1 MSITGGAVLF
11 VVIWF
16 VTMFVTLPIALKT
29 QGEAGEVVPGTHEG
43 APADFRLKRTL
54 LIVTLTTLVLW
65 GIVVW
70 IILSGAISIEDLD
83 TWGVMGERIPN

>member
-1 MSITGGAVLF
+1 MSITAGAVVF

-16 VTMFVTLPIALKT
+16 LTMFVTLPIIQRT

-43 APADFRLKRTL
+43 APADFQLGRTL
-54 LIVTLTTLVLW
+54 LIVTAATLVIW
-65 GIVVW
+65 GVVVW
-70 IILSGAISIEDLD
+70 IITSGMISIEDLD

>member
-1 MSITGGAVLF
+1 MSITAGAVVF

-16 VTMFVTLPIALKT
+16 LTMFVTLPIILRT

-43 APADFRLKRTL
+43 APADFRLGRTL
-54 LIVTLTTLVLW
+54 LIVTTATVVIW
-65 GIVVW
+65 GVVVW
-70 IILSGAISIEDLD
+70 IITSGMISIEDLD

>member
-1 MSITGGAVLF
+1 MSITAGAVVF

-16 VTMFVTLPIALKT
+16 LAMFVTLPIIQRT

-43 APADFRLKRTL
+43 APADFRLGRTL
-54 LIVTLTTLVLW
+54 LIVTAATLVIW
-65 GIVVW
+65 GVVVW
-70 IILSGAISIEDLD
+70 IITSGMISIEDLD

>member
-16 VTMFVTLPIALKT
+16 ITMFVTLPITLRT
-29 QGEAGEVVPGTHEG
+29 QAEAGEVVPGTHQG
-43 APADFRLKRTL
+43 APADFRLRRTL
-54 LIVTLTTLVLW
+54 LIVTLVTLVLW

-70 IILSGAISIEDLD
+70 IITSGVISIEDLD
-83 TWGVMGERIPN
+83 TWGIMGERVPN

>member
-16 VTMFVTLPIALKT
+16 ITMFVTLPITPRT
-29 QGEAGEVVPGTHEG
+29 QAEAGEVVPGTHEG
-43 APADFRLKRTL
+43 APADFRLRRTL
-54 LIVTLTTLVLW
+54 LIVTLVTLVLW

-70 IILSGAISIEDLD
+70 IITSGVISIEDLD
-83 TWGVMGERIPN
+83 TWGIMGERVPN

>member
-1 MSITGGAVLF
+1 MSITAGAVLF

-16 VTMFVTLPIALKT
+16 LTMFIVLPITLRT

-43 APADFRLKRTL
+43 APADFRLGRTL
-54 LIVTLTTLVLW
+54 LIVTLATLVLW
-65 GIVVW
+65 GVVVW
-70 IILSGAISIEDLD
+70 IILSGVISIEDLD

>member
-16 VTMFVTLPIALKT
+16 ITMFVTLPITLRT
-29 QGEAGEVVPGTHEG
+29 QAEAGEVVPGTHEG
-43 APADFRLKRTL
+43 APADFRLRRTL
-54 LIVTLTTLVLW
+54 LIVTLVTLVLW

-70 IILSGAISIEDLD
+70 IITSGVISIEDLD
-83 TWGVMGERIPN
+83 TWGIMGERVPN